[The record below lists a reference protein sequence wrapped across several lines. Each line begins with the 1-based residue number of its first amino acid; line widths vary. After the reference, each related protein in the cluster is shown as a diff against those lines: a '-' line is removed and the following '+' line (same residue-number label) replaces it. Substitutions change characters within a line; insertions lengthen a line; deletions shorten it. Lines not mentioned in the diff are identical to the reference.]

1 MTPES
6 KGQKSPPGPRTLF
19 WAALPRWADPGK
31 RAFPDRHQSRKEEAQ
46 NVCVTMFR
54 CAFLVLLARL
64 CVATPAAAQVIEPN
78 AQPFSFPVLGG
89 ASFTVDR
96 SERGDEQAV
105 PPRGSRVD
113 APLHPGWLARHGAY
127 CLLPDRHWGPVTLV
141 GSTLE
146 ISGQKPRGG
155 PGIPARIALSD
166 VPPGGTITLR
176 LLLQA
181 PLLLLDLDGNATF
194 VQDTFVE
201 EYNWKVAALR
211 QP

>member
-1 MTPES
+1 ML
-6 KGQKSPPGPRTLF
+6 RTLF
-19 WAALPRWADPGK
+19 
-31 RAFPDRHQSRKEEAQ
+31 
-46 NVCVTMFR
+46 R
-54 CAFLVLLARL
+54 CALLMLLARL
-64 CVATPAAAQVIEPN
+64 SVATPVAAQVIEPN

-89 ASFTVDR
+89 ASFTVDAQSEVTNQLFRIGDR
-96 SERGDEQAV
+96 SLMLKSTAGGILDMEG
-105 PPRGSRVD
+105 
-113 APLHPGWLARHGAY
+113 Y
-127 CLLPDRHWGPVTLV
+127 CQLPDRHWGPVTLV

-166 VPPGGTITLR
+166 LPPGGTITLR

-181 PLLLLDLDGNATF
+181 PLLLLDPDGNATF